1 MNMAQSL
8 SPRNILTMKTL
19 LVLLLGGGGAL
30 IGVAIYF
37 YGTPSSPESEA
48 FISSP
53 AFITWMFVNE
63 VLLALYPIVLL
74 FLWPAFRQLGHL
86 ILRYFWGLLAI
97 SVLLLALF
105 MLPTVLGQRIISGK
119 PLPLEY
125 ASTKIFVLMT
135 VGFFASA
142 LPLSIGI
149 CLIQIAIS
157 EKFKEMTLSEE
168 DIQTYICYRDYLQR
182 FLLALGVLLG
192 IFILTGAALRKAFI
206 ATGAASVD
214 TYPQIYLLLVGA
226 YYTLLIALVY
236 FPTYTTLVAT
246 GNNILEHYFAL
257 PAPDA
262 SSWNDVNTKR
272 KAFEELLELKVTG
285 EQRFL
290 TNITILAPFVG
301 SIFSLLADK

>member
-135 VGFFASA
+135 VGS
-142 LPLSIGI
+142 
-149 CLIQIAIS
+149 IS